1 MNSMKDIEQLTAAYS
16 AAYEAL
22 AGAVMA
28 HEEEK
33 RALVRRNLPRIRK
46 LVATEKERKAALA
59 AAIEASPEQFVKPRT
74 VTLHGVRLGFVKA
87 KGRIEWDDEAQV
99 VARIRKLLPEDQAAL
114 LVRVKE
120 SVHKQAVY
128 DLAAGDLKRLG
139 IRIEGD
145 GDEVLIKPVAGEVAK
160 LIEALLKETP
170 QEVEA

>member
-1 MNSMKDIEQLTAAYS
+1 MNSMQEIEHLTQQYA

-33 RALVRRNLPRIRK
+33 LSLVRRNLPRIRK
-46 LVATEKERKAALA
+46 LVQTEKERKSALA

-87 KGRIEWDDEAQV
+87 KGRIKWDDEAQV
-99 VARIRKLLPEDQAAL
+99 IARIRRLLPEEQAEL
-114 LVRVKE
+114 LVKVTE
-120 SVHKQAVY
+120 SVAKAGVY

-139 IRIEGD
+139 IRIEGN
-145 GDEVLIKPVAGEVAK
+145 GDAVLIKPVAGEVAK

-170 QEVEA
+170 EEVAA